1 MRNVA
6 SRHRRVRR
14 ANRRALDD
22 DGFSMIATA
31 LSLVATALLTAILL
45 GTMLNSGGSSNGNLS
60 GAPGIAQATALQA
73 QQTLSTGLTT
83 ADTVAA
89 NVGGYGSIQPST
101 LTASNPSITFVTGPS
116 TNFTTVSMAVVNSSV
131 SQGASGGGGVGGYAG
146 SIAAATGAASATGG
160 AGQTGTAGTGQDGSA
175 GSGAITLADRATNG
189 TCWLIWKSA
198 GGSAW
203 YGAQTRQASCTAPA
217 IDSAPSPGPVSSSTI
232 GWQEGSFPLA

>member
-73 QQTLSTGLTT
+73 QQTLSTGVTT
-83 ADTVAA
+83 ADPALNADGVES
-89 NVGGYGSIQPST
+89 VDLLRDWT
-101 LTASNPSITFVTGPS
+101 LDEFHHREHGR
-116 TNFTTVSMAVVNSSV
+116 
-131 SQGASGGGGVGGYAG
+131 
-146 SIAAATGAASATGG
+146 
-160 AGQTGTAGTGQDGSA
+160 GQLQREPRRKRWWRRWRVRG
-175 GSGAITLADRATNG
+175 
-189 TCWLIWKSA
+189 
-198 GGSAW
+198 
-203 YGAQTRQASCTAPA
+203 
-217 IDSAPSPGPVSSSTI
+217 
-232 GWQEGSFPLA
+232 